1 MTTELLDFSYGNT
14 EHDLSRVM
22 KSMKLNVL
30 VVDDSTVIRKML
42 KRVLTESNLPFDKI
56 YEAGDG
62 RQALGALDADTVHLV
77 LCDVNMPVMDGLEFL
92 ETVRSNPAWQSLPV
106 LMVTTEG
113 GEASVRRAAQL
124 GAKGYI
130 RKPFTTEEVKDKLT
144 TCIQSSY
151 PSGR

>member
-1 MTTELLDFSYGNT
+1 
-14 EHDLSRVM
+14 
-22 KSMKLNVL
+22 MKLNVL

-42 KRVLTESNLPFDKI
+42 KRVLAESGLPLDKV

-62 RQALGALDADTVHLV
+62 RQALGALETDTVHLV

-92 ETVRSNPAWQSLPV
+92 EAVRGNPAWRSLPV

-113 GEASVRRAAQL
+113 GQASVLRAAEL

-130 RKPFTTEEVKDKLT
+130 RKPFTTEEVKDKLAN
-144 TCIQSSY
+144 CIRAAY
-151 PSGR
+151 PA